1 MYYTISG
8 ILICTTQLSE
18 KQTSEDK
25 QTVYYCVNKEVPEI
39 MMRKI
44 INTICTL
51 LGNVNLLTTYHIFM
65 VLLVLRTIRYE
76 DLTIYQPVM

>member
-25 QTVYYCVNKEVPEI
+25 QTVYYCVNKEVSEI

-44 INTICTL
+44 IKTA
-51 LGNVNLLTTYHIFM
+51 
-65 VLLVLRTIRYE
+65 E
-76 DLTIYQPVM
+76 KSQ

>member
-44 INTICTL
+44 IKTAEKC
-51 LGNVNLLTTYHIFM
+51 
-65 VLLVLRTIRYE
+65 
-76 DLTIYQPVM
+76 Q